1 LLGLSLAW
9 QLFAAPIPVSATEI
23 LERDKSITQIS
34 AEIAARLIQP
44 TEENGKVM
52 QLDRLRARSRERLR
66 ERLPHY
72 RRMLKHVLTP
82 NEKDR
87 EFLPLPQLLFPLY
100 FIIRPIRLL
109 RRQTLNIFHPGKKN
123 TESKTETI
131 SG

>member
-1 LLGLSLAW
+1 MLGLSLAW

-72 RRMLKHVLTP
+72 RHMLRHIVMP

-87 EFLPLPQLLFPLY
+87 EFLPLPHILTPLY
-100 FIIRPIRLL
+100 FIIRPIRLT
-109 RRQTLNIFHPGKKN
+109 RKHASAIFHSGTKD
-123 TESKTETI
+123 TARESGGI
-131 SG
+131 SR